1 MSKLPTVDDCMATEL
16 VTFKPTDNIHSAAK
30 ILIDKG
36 HSGAPVVD
44 KNNKLIG
51 ILSKK
56 DCLQVVY
63 TASYHQE
70 WGGSVADYMTPDPDT
85 VEAGTDIIEAA
96 DQFVR
101 ARYRRLPVM
110 DHGKLVGQVSR
121 TDILQ
126 ALYEHWPA
134 T

>member
-1 MSKLPTVDDCMATEL
+1 MSKVPTVDDCMATQL
-16 VTFKPTDNIHSAAK
+16 ITFKPTDNSHSAAK

-36 HSGAPVVD
+36 HSGAPVLD
-44 KNNKLIG
+44 RNNKLIA

-70 WGGSVADYMTPDPDT
+70 WGGSVAEYMTSDPDT
-85 VEAGTDIIEAA
+85 IESGTDIIEAA
-96 DQFVR
+96 DRFVR

-110 DHGKLVGQVSR
+110 DHGKLIGQISR

-126 ALYEHWPA
+126 ALYDHWSA
-134 T
+134 N

>member
-1 MSKLPTVDDCMATEL
+1 MSRIPIVDDCMATEL
-16 VTFKPTDNIHSAAK
+16 VTFKPTDNIHAAAK
-30 ILIDKG
+30 ILIEKG
-36 HSGAPVVD
+36 LSGAPVV
-44 KNNKLIG
+44 NNNGKLIG

-70 WGGSVADYMTPDPDT
+70 WGGSVAEYMTPDPDT
-85 VEAGTDIIEAA
+85 IESGSDIIEAA
-96 DQFVR
+96 DRFVR

-110 DHGKLVGQVSR
+110 QHGKLVGQVSR

-126 ALYEHWPA
+126 ALYDHWHA
-134 T
+134 R